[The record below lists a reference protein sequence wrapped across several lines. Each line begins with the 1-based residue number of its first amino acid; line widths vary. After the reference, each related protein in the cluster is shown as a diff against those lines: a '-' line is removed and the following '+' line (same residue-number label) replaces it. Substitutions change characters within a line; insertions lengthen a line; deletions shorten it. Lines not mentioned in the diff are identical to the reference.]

1 MNTLK
6 KLSLHWILLLAGV
19 MTTFGQLQ
27 WSSYNN
33 VGVLQ
38 TNNAGAGGDATYGGS
53 VNFTVPAST
62 ELVFMT
68 KTFVPT
74 NLATSGASAKIN
86 FTFSATGGL
95 NPGNTGRVLGMGLLN
110 DPGTPNNGLDDS
122 GYWTDLNT
130 GNSPGSFELF
140 YRSNGVTTF
149 FQYDSARKLGSG
161 KLSVGYPSNNVPY
174 GMQFQLNN
182 QGTPG
187 IRIGNS
193 TAYANAG
200 AVITNF
206 NGGVGIQS
214 YSSATLLATLPTTT
228 FNEFA
233 FMYNNLSTSPV
244 TVALSGVTLVPA
256 NPIIQTQ
263 PLGYSGSPGDTTPGT
278 DFSVALNASS
288 GTPLS
293 YQWYQATATA
303 TNALSDG
310 TTASGT
316 VISGSLTAN
325 LGFANAQPGDSA
337 GYFVVVANA
346 YGSVTSSPALLNI
359 SASDSAPVISGIA
372 PPAATVISGQGT
384 NIIVTAAGAPTPVYY
399 WSDNNHNLIQFGVSA
414 TLNLANVQ
422 PANAGTYS
430 VVASNYLATA
440 TTNFSISVIVAPTI
454 SSQPTNLLLNVGD
467 PANFSVMASG
477 TPVPT
482 YQWYKN
488 NNPIPGATATNYSI
502 ASVGLGA
509 IATYTVVVSNS
520 AAAISSTGAYLAEYS
535 TMNGTPTA
543 PANNANGVC
552 VDTLLS
558 LTFDQAPTVGN
569 TGKINI
575 YNTGN
580 PSTPVDSLDLSGGNL
595 QMRTIGGVSIK
606 SYNVLT
612 SGNTATIYPHA
623 GVLAPGQTYFVTI
636 DPGVIVDPSG
646 AYFAGISG
654 SSGWQFSTKSSG
666 PANVTNL
673 WVAADGSGDF
683 CTVQG
688 AIDSVPAA
696 NTTPTVINIKNGLYT
711 EINRVNGKNNITF
724 IGQNRGQTIISY
736 ANNNNINGSSSTRPM
751 FGVVSANDI
760 AIENLTLTNS
770 TPHGGSQAEALLVNL
785 AKRFI
790 VLNATLCSYQ
800 DTLLV
805 NQSGDQAYVQD
816 SHIQGDTDYIWGS
829 GTLYATNDELMAM
842 SVQSYLTQART
853 AQNTN
858 GFAFVNCRIYG
869 ANSAITNGSLGRDAG
884 ASGNTAN
891 YPYGQVAYISCT
903 MDTNLIIP
911 AGWVLGTGSSQGPDT
926 ANLRFWEY
934 QSVDLNGNP
943 VNTSSRVPWSVQLD
957 VNTATNLVENVSNW
971 LYGWVPQ
978 LAPNILTNPVSLS
991 VSGGASASFSVVAT
1005 GIGAP
1010 VYQWLQNGNP
1020 LAGQTN
1026 STLTIN
1032 NAYAGQAGTYTAI
1045 VSNAAGSVFSSPAT
1059 LVVGNTAPAFLPVS
1073 DQTIGVGI
1081 TLNVTNMV
1089 TDPDVPPQIL
1099 TFGLLTGPTGAT
1111 VDPGTGTFTWRA
1123 PVASAGTTNP
1133 VSIIVSDNGS
1143 PSLSAT
1149 QTFNVIVGPVA
1160 QPTASLASYS
1170 SGQFSLT
1177 INGQPGPDYIVQ
1189 TSSNLISWQ
1198 SDLTNLSAAVPF
1210 TFTDTNAASVP
1221 VQFYRVLLGP

>member
-1 MNTLK
+1 MKTIK
-6 KLSLHWILLLAGV
+6 WSLLNLVMMFGCLA
-19 MTTFGQLQ
+19 TAFGQLQ
-27 WSSYNN
+27 WNSYSD
-33 VGVLQ
+33 VGVLVS
-38 TNNAGAGGDATYGGS
+38 NNVASGGDATYGGS
-53 VNFTVPAST
+53 ITFTIPAST
-62 ELVFMT
+62 ERVFMT
-68 KTFVPT
+68 ETFVPT
-74 NLATSGASAKIN
+74 NLAASGASAKIN
-86 FTFSATGGL
+86 FTFSVTGGL

-110 DPGTPNNGLDDS
+110 DPGTPNNGLDDA

-140 YRSNGVTTF
+140 YRSNGITTF

-161 KLSVGYPSNNVPY
+161 KVSVGYPSNNVPY

-182 QGTPG
+182 IG
-187 IRIGNS
+187 GNS
-193 TAYANAG
+193 IGIGTSSAYANAG

-206 NGGVGIQS
+206 NGGVGIQA
-214 YSSATLLATLPTTT
+214 YASATLLTTLSTTT

-233 FMYNNLSTSPV
+233 FMYNNLSASPV
-244 TVALSGVTLVPA
+244 TVTLSGITLVPA

-278 DFSVALNASS
+278 DFSVVLNASS
-288 GTPLS
+288 GTPLGF
-293 YQWYQATATA
+293 QWYQATATA
-303 TNALSDG
+303 TNELSDG

-316 VISGSLTAN
+316 IISGSLTAN

-337 GYFVVVANA
+337 GYFVVVTNA

-359 SASDSAPVISGIA
+359 AASSVAPTITAITPS
-372 PPAATVISGQGT
+372 AATVIAGQGT
-384 NIIVTAAGAPTPVYY
+384 NITISALGAPSPVYY
-399 WSDNNHNLIQFGVSA
+399 WSDNNNNLIQSGASA
-414 TLNLANVQ
+414 TLILANVQ

-430 VVASNYLATA
+430 VVASNYLGTA
-440 TTNFSISVIVAPTI
+440 ATNFTISVIVTPTI

-467 PANFSVMASG
+467 PANFSVTASG
-477 TPVPT
+477 TPSPT
-482 YQWYKN
+482 YQWYMN
-488 NNPIPGATATNYSI
+488 NNPISGATATNYSI
-502 ASVGLGA
+502 ASVGLADIG
-509 IATYTVVVSNS
+509 TYSVVVSNS
-520 AAAISSTGAYLAEYS
+520 AGATTSTGAYLAEYS

-543 PANNANGVC
+543 PANNATGVC

-569 TGKINI
+569 TGQINI
-575 YNTGN
+575 YNTAN
-580 PSTPVDSLDLSGGNL
+580 PSTPVDTLDLSGGNL
-595 QMRTIGGVSIK
+595 QMRTIGGVSLK
-606 SYNVLT
+606 SYDVLT

-636 DPGVIVDPSG
+636 DPGVIVDPNG
-646 AYFAGISG
+646 AYFTGISG
-654 SSGWQFSTKSSG
+654 SAGWQFTTKSSG
-666 PANVTNL
+666 PANATNL
-673 WVAADGSGDF
+673 MVAADGSGDF

-688 AIDSVPAA
+688 AIDFVPAA

-711 EINRVNGKNNITF
+711 EINRVNSKNNITF
-724 IGQNRGQTIISY
+724 IGQNRGQTVIAY
-736 ANNNNINGSSSTRPM
+736 ANNNNINGSSTTRPM

-805 NQSGDQAYVQD
+805 NQSGDQAYIQD

-869 ANSAITNGSLGRDAG
+869 ANSAITNGALGRDAG
-884 ASGNTAN
+884 ASGNTPN

-911 AGWVLGTGSSQGPDT
+911 AGWVLGSGSSQGPDT

-943 VNTSSRVPWSVQLD
+943 VNTSARVPWSIQLD
-957 VNTATNLVENVSNW
+957 GNTATNLVENVSNW
-971 LYGWVPQ
+971 LYGWQPQ
-978 LAPNILTNPVSLS
+978 LAPNILANPVSLF
-991 VSGGASASFSVVAT
+991 VSGGASATFSVAAT

-1010 VYQWLQNGNP
+1010 TYQWLQNGNP

-1026 STLTIN
+1026 NTLTIGQ
-1032 NAYAGQAGTYTAI
+1032 AYAGQAGTYSVI
-1045 VSNAAGSVFSSPAT
+1045 VSNAAGSVTSSPAT
-1059 LVVGNTAPAFLPVS
+1059 LTVGGTAPVFTPVG
-1073 DQTIGVGI
+1073 DQTLSVGFI
-1081 TLNVTNMV
+1081 LNVTNIV
-1089 TDPDVPPQIL
+1089 TDPDVPPKTL
-1099 TFGLLTGPTGAT
+1099 SFALLSGPAGSS
-1111 VDPGTGTFTWRA
+1111 VDPGTGIFTWRA
-1123 PVASAGTTNP
+1123 TAASAGTTIP
-1133 VSIIVSDNGS
+1133 VSIVVSDDGS

-1149 QTFNVIVGPVA
+1149 QTFNVIINPVS
-1160 QPTASLASYS
+1160 QPTTTQLAYTQ
-1170 SGQFSLT
+1170 GQFT
-1177 INGQPGPDYIVQ
+1177 FVINGDPGPDYIVQ
-1189 TSSNLISWQ
+1189 SSTNLIEWQ
-1198 SDLTNLSAAVPF
+1198 SVVTNVSPTLPF
-1210 TFTDTNAASVP
+1210 AFTDLNP
-1221 VQFYRVLLGP
+1221 NNLPIQFYRVLLGP